1 MAPSPEASSRRPTLA
16 EVVATRRDAI
26 VRQFAERAHRE
37 LRETLPRSSLIDSIP
52 GMLDALVDL
61 LRSAPPVHAPEESPR
76 VVAIAWAH
84 GAERAATEVDVV
96 QLIWEYGVLRDV
108 LLDEAERGDAE
119 LSVGDVRILTEVIT
133 TAIAESVRKF
143 TADRASA
150 LRRTEARFLAIA
162 DHAPAA
168 FVIKSADGRLVFVN
182 RFVCEGLGRK
192 RSELVGRLEREIL
205 TPAAAARQAE
215 TDARALA
222 GETVELSDVI
232 ATPRGLRSY
241 YMVKFRL
248 PRGPGQ
254 PPEIA
259 AIGLDVTELEAARA
273 TAHHADELLE
283 LGDAF
288 FELDRDW
295 RYVRVNRNQERL
307 SRLPRDQTIGR
318 VFWDL
323 WPEIAR
329 PDHPYWIEYHRVMEE
344 RVPREFDAYF
354 APLDLWTS
362 VTAYPVSDGGIAV
375 FFRDATRRK
384 KVEERL
390 RQMQEFERQ
399 LIGIVSH
406 DLRNP
411 LNVVLLGSAALQGR
425 GQLSEPDA
433 TAVTR
438 IRSAAQRAARLI
450 SDLLDVTRAR
460 LGEPLALRVAEVDLA
475 PVARQVVEELRSLHP
490 DREIRLAATG
500 ETRGGWDPDR
510 VAQVIENLVAN
521 AVKYGQAWTPVT
533 VRLAGGDEEV
543 LVAVNNR
550 GNPIPAEAR
559 RTIFEP
565 GARAVNADPTGRSV
579 GLGLFIVDR
588 IAVAHGGRVEVASSA
603 EEGTTF
609 TVHLPRRPAA
619 KGSPGGV

>member
-1 MAPSPEASSRRPTLA
+1 M
-16 EVVATRRDAI
+16 VATRREAI
-26 VRQFAERAHRE
+26 VRQFAERARRE
-37 LRETLPRSSLIDSIP
+37 LREALPRSSLVDSIP
-52 GMLDALVDL
+52 RMLDALVDL
-61 LRSAPPVHAPEESPR
+61 LRAAPPAHAPEESPR
-76 VVAIAWAH
+76 VSAIAWAH
-84 GAERAATEVDVV
+84 GAERAAAEVDVV
-96 QLIWEYGVLRDV
+96 QLIWEYGVLRDI
-108 LLDEAERGDAE
+108 LLDEAERAGAE
-119 LSVGDVRILTEVIT
+119 LSVRDVRVLTEVIT

-168 FVIKSADGRLVFVN
+168 FVIKSAEGRLVFVN
-182 RFVCEGLGRK
+182 RFACESLGRK
-192 RSELVGRLEREIL
+192 RAELVGQLDRDVL
-205 TPAAAARQAE
+205 PPPQAARQAE

-222 GETVELSDVI
+222 GETVDFRDVL
-232 ATPRGLRSY
+232 ASPRGPRAFY
-241 YMVKFRL
+241 VVKFRL
-248 PRGPGQ
+248 PGGPGR

-259 AIGLDVTELEAARA
+259 VIGLDVTELEAARA
-273 TAHHADELLE
+273 TVHHADELLE

-307 SRLPRDQTIGR
+307 SGRTREQTIGR

-323 WPEIAR
+323 WPEAAR

-354 APLDLWTS
+354 APRDLWTG

-390 RQMQEFERQ
+390 RQMQEFEQQ

-411 LNVVLLGSAALQGR
+411 LNVVLLGSAALLTR
-425 GQLSEPDA
+425 GQLSDQDA
-433 TAVTR
+433 GAVRR
-438 IRSAAQRAARLI
+438 IRSSAQRAARLI
-450 SDLLDVTRAR
+450 NDLLDVTRAR
-460 LGEPLALRVAEVDLA
+460 LGEPLALRLAEVDLA
-475 PVARQVVEELRSLHP
+475 PVARQVLEELRSLHP
-490 DREIRLAATG
+490 DHELRLEAAG
-500 ETRGGWDPDR
+500 DTRGRWDPDR

-521 AVKYGQAWTPVT
+521 AVKYGQPWTPVT
-533 VRLAGGDEEV
+533 VRLAAGEDEI

-550 GNPIPAEAR
+550 GEPIPAEAQ

-565 GARAVNADPTGRSV
+565 GARAANGDPTGRSV
-579 GLGLFIVDR
+579 GLGLFIVER
-588 IAVAHGGRVEVASSA
+588 ITAAHGGRVEVTSSA
-603 EEGTTF
+603 EDGTTF
-609 TVHLPRRPAA
+609 T
-619 KGSPGGV
+619 

>member
-1 MAPSPEASSRRPTLA
+1 MTPTPDASTRPPTLA
-16 EVVATRRDAI
+16 EVVACRREQI
-26 VRQFAERAHRE
+26 VRQFAERARRE
-37 LRETLPRSSLIDSIP
+37 LGEGLPPSSLIDSIP
-52 GMLDALVDL
+52 RMLDALVDL
-61 LRSAPPVHAPEESPR
+61 LRAGPPARTPDESPR

-108 LLDEAERGDAE
+108 LLDEAERTGAA
-119 LSVGDVRILTEVIT
+119 LSIRDVRVLTDVIT
-133 TAIAESVRKF
+133 TGIAESVRKF
-143 TADRASA
+143 TADRAAA

-168 FVIKSADGRLVFVN
+168 FVIKSVEGRLLFVN

-215 TDARALA
+215 ADARALA
-222 GETVELSDVI
+222 GETVELRDVI

-248 PRGPGQ
+248 PRGPGH

-273 TAHHADELLE
+273 TVHHADELLE

-307 SRLPRDQTIGR
+307 SGRPREQTIGR

-323 WPEIAR
+323 WPEVAR
-329 PDHPYWIEYHRVMEE
+329 PDHPYWIEYHQVMEA

-354 APLDLWTS
+354 APLDIWTS

-384 KVEERL
+384 KVEARL
-390 RQMQEFERQ
+390 RQMQEFEQQ

-411 LNVVLLGSAALQGR
+411 LNVVLLGSAALLNR
-425 GQLSEPDA
+425 GQLSQHDA
-433 TAVTR
+433 GAVTR

-460 LGEPLALRVAEVDLA
+460 LGEPLPLRLAEVDLA
-475 PVARQVVEELRSLHP
+475 PVARQVLEELRSLHP
-490 DREIRLAATG
+490 DRELRLEATA
-500 ETRGGWDPDR
+500 ETRGRWDPDR

-521 AVKYGQAWTPVT
+521 AVKYGQPWTPVT
-533 VRLAGGDEEV
+533 VRLTAGDDEV

-550 GNPIPAEAR
+550 GEPIPAEAQR
-559 RTIFEP
+559 SIFEP
-565 GARAVNADPTGRSV
+565 GARAASDDPTGRSV
-579 GLGLFIVDR
+579 GLGLFIVER
-588 IAVAHGGRVEVASSA
+588 ITAAHGGRVEVTSSA

-609 TVHLPRRPAA
+609 TVHLPRCPPAV
-619 KGSPGGV
+619 GSPGCA

>member
-1 MAPSPEASSRRPTLA
+1 MASPPHPSSRALTLA
-16 EVVATRRDAI
+16 DLVVARRDRI
-26 VRQFAERAHRE
+26 VKRFAERARRD
-37 LRETLPRSSLIDSIP
+37 LREGMPRSSLIDSIP
-52 GMLDALVDL
+52 RMLDALVEL
-61 LRSAPPVHAPEESPR
+61 LRTVPTTQAPEESPR

-84 GAERAATEVDVV
+84 GAERAATEVEVV
-96 QLIWEYGVLRDV
+96 QLIWEYGVLRDI
-108 LLDEAERGDAE
+108 LLDEVERASVE
-119 LSVGDVRILTEVIT
+119 LSVRDVRVLTDVMT
-133 TAIAESVRKF
+133 TGIAESVRKF
-143 TADRASA
+143 TADRAAA

-168 FVIKSADGRLVFVN
+168 FVIKSAERRLLFVN

-205 TPAAAARQAE
+205 PPAEDARQAE

-222 GETVELSDVI
+222 GETVELRDVI
-232 ATPRGLRSY
+232 PTPRGLRSY

-254 PPEIA
+254 APELA

-273 TAHHADELLE
+273 TVHHADELLE

-295 RYVRVNRNQERL
+295 RFVRVNRNQERL
-307 SRLPRDQTIGR
+307 SRRSREETIGR

-323 WPEIAR
+323 WPEVAR
-329 PDHPYWIEYHRVMEE
+329 PDHPYWIEYHKVMEE
-344 RVPREFDAYF
+344 RVEREFDAYF

-384 KVEERL
+384 RVEERL
-390 RQMQEFERQ
+390 RQMQLFEQQ

-411 LNVVLLGSAALQGR
+411 LNVVLLGSAALLTR
-425 GQLSEPDA
+425 GQLTEADA
-433 TAVTR
+433 GAVAR

-450 SDLLDVTRAR
+450 GDLLDVTRAR
-460 LGEPLALRVAEVDLA
+460 LGEPLALRLVEVDLE

-490 DREIRLAATG
+490 DREIRLEARG
-500 ETRGGWDPDR
+500 ETRGRWDPDR

-521 AVKYGQAWTPVT
+521 AVKYGQPWAPVS
-533 VRLAGGDEEV
+533 VRLVAADDE
-543 LVAVNNR
+543 LRVAVNNR
-550 GNPIPAEAR
+550 GEPIPTEVR
-559 RTIFEP
+559 STIFEP
-565 GARAVNADPTGRSV
+565 GARAADDPTGRSV
-579 GLGLFIVDR
+579 GLGLFIVER
-588 IAVAHGGRVEVASSA
+588 ITAAHGGRVEVASSA

-609 TVHLPRRPAA
+609 TVHLPRAPPAEERPAD
-619 KGSPGGV
+619 G